1 VLSEDRA
8 DENLEHLI
16 ASACCVLA
24 ASEDVGSITIV
35 ANRRLTYQEL
45 ARVRDHAAPCH
56 VAIAMDGHGT
66 VSVRRR
72 GTTGRPLSIGEFAG
86 ENEHGS
92 GDSGTHRDR

>member
-1 VLSEDRA
+1 MSDDRT
-8 DENLEHLI
+8 DYDLEQLI

-45 ARVRDHAAPCH
+45 ARVRDHAAPCQ

-66 VSVRRR
+66 ISVRRR
-72 GTTGRPLSIGEFAG
+72 SDTRRPPSVG
-86 ENEHGS
+86 
-92 GDSGTHRDR
+92 